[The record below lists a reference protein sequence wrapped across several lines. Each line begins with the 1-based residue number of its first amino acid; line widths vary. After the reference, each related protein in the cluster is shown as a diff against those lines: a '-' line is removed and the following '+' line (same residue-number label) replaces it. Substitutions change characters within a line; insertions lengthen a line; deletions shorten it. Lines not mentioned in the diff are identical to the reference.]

1 MGLPTIVV
9 IPEHKRAAAKPKE
22 QGIRLF
28 TVHVR
33 RGAPD
38 VQDPN
43 LNSHSK
49 LNCITACIQVGQP
62 SLSIADHDWHCSRCI
77 FIDMRWPTWKWE
89 LGHLSAQV
97 ELTCITATRWD
108 ILHAPAFAVLLPLE
122 GRSSL
127 QASSLHGCTALAD
140 LAGCHGL

>member
-1 MGLPTIVV
+1 MI
-9 IPEHKRAAAKPKE
+9 IPEYKRAAAKPKE

-49 LNCITACIQVGQP
+49 LNCITACIQVGVQTP
-62 SLSIADHDWHCSRCI
+62 FGLATLPLLTKPAQYCSRC
-77 FIDMRWPTWKWE
+77 T
-89 LGHLSAQV
+89 
-97 ELTCITATRWD
+97 
-108 ILHAPAFAVLLPLE
+108 
-122 GRSSL
+122 
-127 QASSLHGCTALAD
+127 
-140 LAGCHGL
+140 

>member
-49 LNCITACIQVGQP
+49 LNCITACIQVGADISPP
-62 SLSIADHDWHCSRCI
+62 SSMPL
-77 FIDMRWPTWKWE
+77 
-89 LGHLSAQV
+89 
-97 ELTCITATRWD
+97 LTDVSSTAR
-108 ILHAPAFAVLLPLE
+108 F
-122 GRSSL
+122 RSL
-127 QASSLHGCTALAD
+127 YT
-140 LAGCHGL
+140 